1 MGFSSAAGPRS
12 RRVGFHAAR
21 PSFSLS
27 YGCILPSS
35 LTGVFPRTL
44 GFSPRLPVSVL
55 VRVHGLSLEA
65 FLGGRVRPASAP
77 CCQVASLSALGLCA
91 GDLPPARPAAFG
103 ALFHPRARAPSR
115 VAPSSGETMQRWNL
129 RQLPIAYALRLG
141 LGPGFPRVDDRC
153 PGSLRLSVGRILA
166 ALFATHTGILA
177 PMPSSRPSGRPS
189 SSMGR
194 SPTQGDSSPC
204 RGFGS
209 ALEPRV
215 SSAQGLSASE
225 LLRTLSRVA
234 ASEPTSWLSLRPYI
248 LPHLAQHSGP
258 WPAVR
263 AVSLSATGLVTRR
276 LTPALSHRAIRSL
289 AGVGRLHAPLP
300 DQRSTVSMFHAR
312 LALKLFRGEPA
323 ISALDWH
330 FTPTHRSSQGFST
343 PTGSALRTL
352 LPVFQPGHA

>member
-1 MGFSSAAGPRS
+1 MLLPLGASHPPAVLLPRLRTPFAEFLNGGFPAHLRILSPPACVGLGTGAWPLVRSFS
-12 RRVGFHAAR
+12 RRSSPPGFG
-21 PSFSLS
+21 SL
-27 YGCILPSS
+27 LP
-35 LTGVFPRTL
+35 G
-44 GFSPRLPVSVL
+44 RLPV
-55 VRVHGLSLEA
+55 GP
-65 FLGGRVRPASAP
+65 RP
-77 CCQVASLSALGLCA
+77 CA
-91 GDLPPARPAAFG
+91 GDLPPARPSAFG

-189 SSMGR
+189 SPMGR
-194 SPTQGDSSPC
+194 SPTQEDSSPC

-330 FTPTHRSSQGFST
+330 FTPTHSSSQGFST